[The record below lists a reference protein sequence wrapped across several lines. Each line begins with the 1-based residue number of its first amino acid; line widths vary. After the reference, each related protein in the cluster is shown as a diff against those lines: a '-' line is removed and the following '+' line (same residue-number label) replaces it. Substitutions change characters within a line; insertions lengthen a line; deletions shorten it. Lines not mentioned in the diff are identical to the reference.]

1 MAVSDKNLY
10 AYCDNNPIMR
20 VDTTGAIWE
29 TVFDV
34 ISLGASA
41 VEVCMN
47 PDDPWAWAGLAGD
60 LIDLIPFVT
69 GVGEVTRGVKV
80 SRKVVDT
87 LDEAADATRTLS
99 KGGSATKDIYRAVG
113 VDEYYDI
120 MSTKSF
126 RGIEGKTMAAKE
138 FGNSFSET
146 LDFANRSINIDKV
159 AIIKVTIPE
168 SVYNRL
174 NHMSLDPAIFK
185 SGTPVVEPHMLEYFN
200 RNIIGLEHFY

>member
-1 MAVSDKNLY
+1 M
-10 AYCDNNPIMR
+10 
-20 VDTTGAIWE
+20 
-29 TVFDV
+29 
-34 ISLGASA
+34 
-41 VEVCMN
+41 
-47 PDDPWAWAGLAGD
+47 
-60 LIDLIPFVT
+60 
-69 GVGEVTRGVKV
+69 
-80 SRKVVDT
+80 
-87 LDEAADATRTLS
+87 
-99 KGGSATKDIYRAVG
+99 
-113 VDEYYDI
+113 DEYYDI